1 MAVVI
6 RLKTMGTKKKIK
18 HRVVV
23 TDSKFPRN
31 GRFLEEV
38 GYWDPSREP
47 ANTKIKLGETAEI
60 PVTRYVRM
68 PPRGAPAGTPP
79 RNPIEVLAVGGG
91 TNLYWSGG
99 DFSHVVSTSIDKW
112 R

>member
-18 HRVVV
+18 HRIVV

-38 GYWDPSREP
+38 GIWDPSKEP
-47 ANTKIKLGETAEI
+47 PILRVKSDRVQHWIKQGAKPSET
-60 PVTRYVRM
+60 VR
-68 PPRGAPAGTPP
+68 
-79 RNPIEVLAVGGG
+79 
-91 TNLYWSGG
+91 
-99 DFSHVVSTSIDKW
+99 SILKKVK
-112 R
+112 

>member
-38 GYWDPSREP
+38 GYWDPSKEP
-47 ANTKIKLGETAEI
+47 ADCKIKVDRVEKWIAQGAKPSDT
-60 PVTRYVRM
+60 VRSILKK
-68 PPRGAPAGTPP
+68 AG
-79 RNPIEVLAVGGG
+79 VK
-91 TNLYWSGG
+91 
-99 DFSHVVSTSIDKW
+99 FTSK

>member
-18 HRVVV
+18 HRIVV

-38 GYWDPSREP
+38 GYWDPSKEP
-47 ANTKIKLGETAEI
+47 AIMKVKNDRVEQWIKQGAKPSETVKTI
-60 PVTRYVRM
+60 LKK
-68 PPRGAPAGTPP
+68 AG
-79 RNPIEVLAVGGG
+79 VKFG
-91 TNLYWSGG
+91 
-99 DFSHVVSTSIDKW
+99 K
-112 R
+112 

>member
-38 GYWDPSREP
+38 GYWDPSKEP
-47 ANTKIKLGETAEI
+47 AVMKIKAERVQHWMKQGAKPSETVKSI
-60 PVTRYVRM
+60 LKK
-68 PPRGAPAGTPP
+68 AGV
-79 RNPIEVLAVGGG
+79 ISV
-91 TNLYWSGG
+91 
-99 DFSHVVSTSIDKW
+99 K
-112 R
+112 